1 MYDINTVLSTRRSF
15 GEWKISVETQWP
27 QTPATELLLSQ
38 VMCAGWWFLSQGAS
52 HGSLCSSLSLWP

>member
-38 VMCAGWWFLSQGAS
+38 VMCAGW
-52 HGSLCSSLSLWP
+52 CSCLKVRPMVRCVHH